1 MPTMTVELTLELLE
15 SKARANTN
23 HARERL
29 SLRKSLRMSF
39 RTESK
44 DHARAGRL
52 SLRMSLR
59 MSLPASTCRARVP
72 IGLESVRT
80 GSHLA

>member
-23 HARERL
+23 HARE
-29 SLRKSLRMSF
+29 
-39 RTESK
+39 
-44 DHARAGRL
+44 RL